1 MTHGG
6 VESRTLRDRS
16 SRYRRRMTI
25 DARVLL
31 ARRLR
36 FLPDRQFALAK
47 HAIFQGELTTLRR
60 PRTWSQLLAAK
71 NLEPQSDLVHRTSDK
86 YEVRSY
92 VTEKV
97 GERYLIPLYSL
108 VADATELDFDALP
121 GPCVIKGTHGCDMTV
136 LLPDPAVADRAAIRE
151 TVRRWLRTDF
161 FTHGWRESP
170 YRGLRPRAV
179 IEEFIGSPDGAA
191 PTDYKFFMFG
201 GEPGMVVVDQDRFTG
216 HTSTMLTPEWRE
228 LAVSGRFAFAERL
241 PEQPSNYAE
250 MLEVARTLS
259 KDFAFVRIDLYNTD
273 GKIYLGEITHNPGGG
288 LVRLQPREFDL
299 ALGEMWRTGAPL
311 PTRFVR

>member
-1 MTHGG
+1 
-6 VESRTLRDRS
+6 
-16 SRYRRRMTI
+16 MTI

-71 NLEPQSDLVHRTSDK
+71 NLEEQSELVHRTSDK

-92 VTEKV
+92 VAEKA
-97 GERYLIPLYSL
+97 GEKYLIPLFAL
-108 VADATELDFDALP
+108 LTDAADLDFDALP
-121 GPCVIKGTHGCDMTV
+121 GPCVIKGTHGCDMTI
-136 LLPDPAVADRAAIRE
+136 LLPDPTRADRAAIRE

-161 FTHGWRESP
+161 YTHGWRESP
-170 YRGLRPRAV
+170 YRGLPRRAV
-179 IEEFIGSPDGAA
+179 VEQFIGEAGTA
-191 PTDYKFFMFG
+191 PTDYKFFMFH

-228 LAVSGRFAFAERL
+228 FAVSGRFAFAERL
-241 PEQPSNYAE
+241 PEQPANYAE
-250 MLEVARTLS
+250 MLDVARALS
-259 KDFAFVRIDLYNTD
+259 SEFAFVRIDLYNVD
-273 GKIYLGEITHNPGGG
+273 GKIHFGEITHNPGGG

-299 ALGEMWRTGAPL
+299 ALGEMWRTGAPV
-311 PTRFVR
+311 PERFVR

>member
-1 MTHGG
+1 
-6 VESRTLRDRS
+6 
-16 SRYRRRMTI
+16 MTI

-47 HAIFQGELTTLRR
+47 HAIFQGELTTLRE

-92 VTEKV
+92 VAEKV
-97 GERYLIPLYSL
+97 GEQYLVPLFAL
-108 VADATELDFDALP
+108 LTDAAELDFDALP

-136 LLPDPAVADRAAIRE
+136 LLPDLAAADRAVIRE

-161 FTHGWRESP
+161 FTHGWREAP
-170 YRGLRPRAV
+170 YRGLARRAV
-179 IEEFIGSPDGAA
+179 VEEFLGDGTA

-201 GEPGMVVVDQDRFTG
+201 GEPAMVVVDQDRFSA

-228 LAVSGRFAFAERL
+228 FAVSGRFGFAERL
-241 PEQPSNYAE
+241 PEQPANYAE
-250 MLEVARTLS
+250 MLEVARVLS
-259 KDFAFVRIDLYNTD
+259 ADFPFARIDLYNVD
-273 GKIYLGEITHNPGGG
+273 GKIFFGEITHNPGGG

-299 ALGEMWRTGAPL
+299 ALGEMWRHGTPI
-311 PTRFVR
+311 PERFVR

>member
-1 MTHGG
+1 M
-6 VESRTLRDRS
+6 LF
-16 SRYRRRMTI
+16 
-25 DARVLL
+25 

-36 FLPDRQFALAK
+36 FLPDRPFALAK

-71 NLEPQSDLVHRTSDK
+71 NLGPQSELVHRTSDK
-86 YEVRSY
+86 YDVRSY
-92 VTEKV
+92 VAEKV
-97 GERYLIPLYSL
+97 GERYLIPLHAL
-108 VADATELDFDALP
+108 LTDAADLDFDALP

-161 FTHGWRESP
+161 YRHGWRESP

-179 IEEFIGSPDGAA
+179 IEEFIGDGAP

-201 GEPGMVVVDQDRFTG
+201 GEPGMVVVDQDRFAG

-228 LAVSGRFAFAERL
+228 FAVSGRFAFADDL
-241 PEQPSNYAE
+241 PPQPANYTE
-250 MLEVARTLS
+250 MQDVARALS
-259 KDFAFVRIDLYNTD
+259 KDFDFVRIDLYNVD
-273 GKIYLGEITHNPGGG
+273 GRIYFGEITHNPGGG

-299 ALGEMWRTGAPL
+299 ALGEMWRTGTPV
-311 PTRFVR
+311 PERFVRPAQAG